1 MKYVINKIMLCCIQK
16 PNEDCEMQKEYTCT
30 YQKSIPHSKSPPN
43 KRSHLFASTVSCDI
57 IFLYFLLT
65 KIKIKNHPQHI
76 HI

>member
-1 MKYVINKIMLCCIQK
+1 
-16 PNEDCEMQKEYTCT
+16 MQKEYTCT

-57 IFLYFLLT
+57 IFLSFLLT